1 MDDDSEAMKM
11 RVAEARVKLEDEK
24 KELERL
30 KTRLLEVR
38 QQKVSTERDLAA
50 QEQQRHT
57 RIMLLIDAISKF
69 KESIDVCLFFDCN
82 G

>member
-57 RIMLLIDAISKF
+57 RIMLLIDAISKY

>member
-69 KESIDVCLFFDCN
+69 KESIDVCLFFVCY

>member
-1 MDDDSEAMKM
+1 M

-38 QQKVSTERDLAA
+38 QQKVSMERDLAA

>member
-1 MDDDSEAMKM
+1 MDDDSESMKM

-24 KELERL
+24 KELEKL

-69 KESIDVCLFFDCN
+69 KESIDVCLAFDCD

>member
-1 MDDDSEAMKM
+1 M

-24 KELERL
+24 RELERL

>member
-1 MDDDSEAMKM
+1 MDDDSEVMKM

-38 QQKVSTERDLAA
+38 QQKVSMERDLAA

>member
-24 KELERL
+24 RELERL